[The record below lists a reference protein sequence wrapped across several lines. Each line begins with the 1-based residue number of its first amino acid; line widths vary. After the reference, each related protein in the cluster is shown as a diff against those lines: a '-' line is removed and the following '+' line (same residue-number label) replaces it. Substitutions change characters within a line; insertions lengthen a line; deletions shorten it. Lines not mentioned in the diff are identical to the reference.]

1 MSRFKF
7 HFIENFKYRISLNSA
22 YFSVT
27 CMAKKLFSSL
37 NFIKNKRKLKSN
49 FVDRV
54 AYGEKSNE
62 NCEPFGFFEGLLASY
77 YKSVQELGQTKIETF
92 LSFQVVLL

>member
-1 MSRFKF
+1 MLRAWLKSCFQVS
-7 HFIENFKYRISLNSA
+7 ISS
-22 YFSVT
+22 
-27 CMAKKLFSSL
+27 
-37 NFIKNKRKLKSN
+37 KNKRKLKSN

-54 AYGEKSNE
+54 AYGEKSNA

-92 LSFQVVLL
+92 LPFQVVLL